1 MRVLA
6 FLAATLLSIAAPQ
19 LHIDLRYYYGSP
31 AAERDNRRQ
40 LSDEVHAFLRT
51 RVSDVA
57 SPQQLNA
64 WLDRYDGLLKA
75 LEKDD
80 VYVYLRAE
88 EDDADTGDARA
99 DDAIAS
105 EEDALAA
112 HVDQVLEALG
122 RDRALHFAAVYPPLA
137 RYRYFIVLA
146 ISRAAH
152 VVSPDRT
159 RDADATLA
167 VTPASYKAL
176 RKQVIAAHGKDA
188 AAFALH
194 QDEFASMLVTVAMAN
209 DAIARARG
217 LHNAVDAA
225 YFDRSLTSASV
236 DRVLT
241 AVRTSDAYRRYDA
254 VLASAAA
261 KRSVSTQPG
270 LIPIDDALAT
280 IVAAEQ
286 PMGSV
291 YSDAF
296 SKLLDP
302 RNGRLELCTE
312 PACDTTGFSVG
323 FAGIRS
329 ALFVGGDY
337 VGNTNGVRKIA
348 HEAAHAV
355 HRELMSEHQPIAV
368 YNLGPQWMFESFAIF
383 NEFLLFDHLYATA
396 DSPVERAYY
405 TNAFL
410 DDATFN
416 VFGSAE
422 ETELEAQLHHAI
434 IARSARTA
442 ADFDAITLRV
452 FAHYDPLASRDP
464 GVRYY
469 WARDSLYFTDPL
481 YDVNYLY
488 AGLLAL
494 NYLDAFE
501 RDPSSFSKRY
511 VALLENGFT
520 EPPAGLERR
529 FLGIDITDERG
540 LVRTATT
547 LIDRRTA
554 ALKRLYE
561 EAEASGAP
569 NL

>member
-1 MRVLA
+1 MKVLA
-6 FLAATLLSIAAPQ
+6 FFSAMLLSVAAPQ
-19 LHIDLRYYYGSP
+19 CHIDLSYYYRSP
-31 AAERDNRRQ
+31 AAERDNRRHIT
-40 LSDEVHAFLRT
+40 DEVHAFLRS
-51 RVSDVA
+51 RVSEIS

-64 WLDRYDGLLKA
+64 WLDRYDGLLEA

-88 EDDADTGDARA
+88 ENDADTSDARA
-99 DDAIAS
+99 DVAIAA

-112 HVDQVLEALG
+112 HVDQEIKELG
-122 RDRALHFAAVYPPLA
+122 CDRALSFAAVYAPLA
-137 RYRYFIVLA
+137 RYRYFILSA
-146 ISRAAH
+146 GSRAAH
-152 VVSPDRT
+152 AVSPDRT
-159 RDADATLA
+159 RGADATLA
-167 VTPASYKAL
+167 ATRTSYKKL
-176 RKQVIAAHGKDA
+176 RKHVIAAQGKDA
-188 AAFALH
+188 TAFAPH
-194 QDEFASMLVTVAMAN
+194 QEAFASMLVTIATAN
-209 DAIARARG
+209 DAIAHVRG
-217 LHNAVDAA
+217 FRDAVEAA

-236 DRVLT
+236 DRVLA
-241 AVRTSDAYRRYDA
+241 AVRASDAYRRYDA
-254 VLASAAA
+254 VQGSAAA
-261 KRSVSTQPG
+261 KRFASTPVRHM
-270 LIPIDDALAT
+270 PIDAALTT
-280 IVAAEQ
+280 IVAAER
-286 PMGSV
+286 PMGSI

-296 SKLLDP
+296 ADLLNP
-302 RNGRLELCTE
+302 RNGRLELCTD
-312 PACDTTGFSVG
+312 PACDNSGFSLG

-329 ALFVGGDY
+329 ALFVGGSY
-337 VGNTNGVRKIA
+337 VGNTNDVRKIA

-383 NEFLLFDHLYATA
+383 NELLLFDHLYATT
-396 DSPVERAYY
+396 DSPAERAYY
-405 TNAFL
+405 AKAFL

-422 ETELEAQLHHAI
+422 ETELEAHLQYAI
-434 IARSARTA
+434 AARSARTA

-452 FAHYDPLASRDP
+452 FARYDPLANTLP
-464 GVRYY
+464 GTRYY

-494 NYLDAFE
+494 RYLDDFE
-501 RDPSSFSKRY
+501 RDPSAFSRRY

-554 ALKRLYE
+554 ALNRLYK
-561 EAEASGAP
+561 EAESEGAP
-569 NL
+569 NM